1 MSKAPSLARP
11 GQHADGPVDRRMQ
24 RREAR
29 RADNRIAILDAAEQV
44 FGEDG
49 IREGSLRRIAAAS
62 GFSTAAIYLFFE
74 NKQHLL
80 AETLTRRGDELIDTL
95 QREATRDLTPL
106 DKLHQIVDVTVT
118 FFTERPEF
126 QQMLGRLRGGP
137 SITGPTLAEFAG
149 DVTGRFDTAMNVL
162 AQLVHEGQIAGEI
175 RDGDARALAHLYS
188 VLINEHVFLS
198 AARASTA
205 GALTTEQF
213 HALIDG
219 ALRNR
224 PTTLARKPRR
234 GWSATTE
241 TPRPK

>member
-1 MSKAPSLARP
+1 MIASKTPSPARSEN
-11 GQHADGPVDRRMQ
+11 HADVRLDRRTQ

-29 RADNRIAILDAAEQV
+29 RADNRVAILDAAEQV

-95 QREATRDLTPL
+95 QREAARDLTPL

-118 FFTERPEF
+118 FFTERPQF
-126 QQMLGRLRGGP
+126 QHMLSRLRGGP
-137 SITGPTLAEFAG
+137 SITGSTLAEFAG
-149 DVTGRFDTAMNVL
+149 DVTGRFDIAMNVL
-162 AQLVHEGQIAGEI
+162 AQLVHEGQIVGEI
-175 RDGDARALAHLYS
+175 RDGTPRALAHLYS

-198 AARASTA
+198 AAGATTA

-224 PTTLARKPRR
+224 PTTLVRQPLR
-234 GWSATTE
+234 
-241 TPRPK
+241 